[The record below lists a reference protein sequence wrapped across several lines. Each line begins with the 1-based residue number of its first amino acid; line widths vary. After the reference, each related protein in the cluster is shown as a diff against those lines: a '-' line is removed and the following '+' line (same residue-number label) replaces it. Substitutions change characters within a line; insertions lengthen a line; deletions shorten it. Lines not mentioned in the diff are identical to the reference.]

1 MKMAVPVTYFAIL
14 AIVVLHSVKAA
25 TIFDPELDTH
35 WENFKRIFQKQYSG
49 REEGARRLIFE
60 GHVNDI
66 VKHNLEFDLG
76 IHKYRKGLNEF
87 ADMSHDEFV
96 KTLNGFK
103 GAKLNKSTT
112 TFILPSNIDLP
123 DTVDWRQQG
132 LVTGVKNQGQCGSC
146 WAFSTTG
153 SLEGQHKKK
162 TGKLVSLS
170 EQNLMDCSRPEGN
183 MGCEGGLM
191 DQGFEYIKKNGGID
205 TEQSYP
211 YTAEDGTCHF
221 KKANVGAT
229 CTGFVDIPSGDESAL
244 QKAVATIGPVSV
256 AIDAS
261 QFSFQL
267 YSGGIYDEPNCSTQ
281 TLDHGVLAI
290 GYGTEDG
297 TDYWLVK
304 NSWGTSWGDNGYI
317 KMSRNKN
324 NQCGI
329 ATQASYPLV

>member
-1 MKMAVPVTYFAIL
+1 MAVPISYIVVV
-14 AIVVLHSVKAA
+14 AIVVLYGVKASP
-25 TIFDPELDTH
+25 FDPDLDVH
-35 WENFKRIFQKQYSG
+35 WDNFKRVFQKQYSG
-49 REEGARRLIFE
+49 EEESKRRLIWE
-60 GHVNDI
+60 NHVADI
-66 VKHNLEFDLG
+66 VRHNLEYDLG
-76 IHKYRKGLNEF
+76 IHSYRKGLNEY
-87 ADMSHDEFV
+87 ADLGHEEFV

-103 GAKLNKSTT
+103 GVRLNKSTS
-112 TFILPSNIDLP
+112 TFMPLFNINLP
-123 DTVDWRQQG
+123 DTVDWRQKG

-170 EQNLMDCSRPEGN
+170 EQNLMDCSGPEGN

-191 DQGFEYIKKNGGID
+191 DQAFEYIKKNKGID

-211 YTAEDGTCHF
+211 YTAQDGTCHY
-221 KKANVGAT
+221 KKASSGAT
-229 CTGFVDIPSGDESAL
+229 CTGYIDVASGDESAL
-244 QKAVATIGPVSV
+244 QQAVATIGPISV

-261 QFSFQL
+261 QESFQL
-267 YSGGIYDEPNCSTQ
+267 YQGGIYNEPACSSMF
-281 TLDHGVLAI
+281 LDHGVLAV
-290 GYGTEDG
+290 GYGSENG
-297 TDYWLVK
+297 VDYWLVK
-304 NSWGTSWGDNGYI
+304 NSWGTSWGENGYI